1 MSETMAS
8 DSRQPSA
15 SATAGAPSIAQG
27 PTWHLMHGRASTKAG
42 LDPREALRRLQV
54 YGPNELPTGVQ
65 RHRIG
70 SFIRQLTHPLAL
82 LLWIAAAL
90 AAVSNSDVLA
100 TAIVGVVILN
110 AVLAFIQEQHA
121 AHAVEALSAYLP
133 EQVWV
138 LRGGRRTQVLAREL
152 VPGDVLFITEG
163 DRIPA
168 DAHLIS
174 GGVEVDMSALT
185 GESSP
190 VERAA
195 DRSDA
200 AERPIDSPVLVFS
213 GTTCVAG
220 SAVAIIHG
228 TGSHT
233 ELGRIAA
240 LSRKIR
246 TDMSPLERQVRRVAW
261 LIAGVAT
268 AVGVL
273 FLPLGL
279 LAGLTVNAA
288 LLFAIGLLVANVPEG
303 LLPTIT
309 LALAAG
315 ARSLAQQ
322 GAVVKRLSSVET
334 LGSVSTICTDKTGTL
349 TQNRMQVVETAAT
362 GNDQALIG
370 AAARCTTATRG
381 AEQGGDPTEIALLE
395 HAAQHGITVDPST
408 RDTERQRLFHFD
420 SHLMRMSTLDAVQD
434 RLILHTKGAP
444 ERILPRCVLDAKQGL
459 LWTRRVDEMT
469 ERGLRV
475 LAVASRD
482 MTGESLDIDRET
494 AEQRLDLLGLI
505 GILDPPRPE
514 VPAAVQHCHNAGIR
528 VHVVTGDNGRTASE
542 IARRIG
548 IGADRVVDSV
558 TLDHMSEPQLD
569 ELLTSGDEIVF
580 ARALPEAKLRI
591 ADALHHLGQVV
602 AMTGD
607 GVNDAPALR
616 RADIGVA
623 MGRSGTDVAREAAT
637 MVITD
642 DNFAT
647 ITMGIREGRRVFAN
661 IRKFVLYIFAHAIP
675 EVVPFL
681 VFALSGGSIPLPLT
695 VLQILAIDLGT
706 ETLPALALGREPAEP
721 GLMHQPPRSASEN
734 VITRQLLWRG
744 WGLMGSASAILVMT
758 AFLTVLLRSG
768 WHPGDPTGVGTP
780 FHHAYLQAT
789 TMSFAAIVACQ
800 VGTAFASRTAW
811 ASLWTVGITTNRYLL
826 GGIAF
831 ELLFAI
837 AVVYLRPL
845 QYIFGT
851 TMPDGWMLLM
861 LIPMP
866 LVVWGVDELYR
877 LRLRRSPRSSP
888 RNAPKERSEHRIAC
902 AYRP

>member
-1 MSETMAS
+1 MADTS
-8 DSRQPSA
+8 P
-15 SATAGAPSIAQG
+15 ATQG
-27 PTWHLMHGRASTKAG
+27 PPWQLVHGRVSTKTG
-42 LDPREALRRLQV
+42 LSSREAARRLQV
-54 YGPNELPTGVQ
+54 YGPNELPAAAG
-65 RHRIG
+65 RHWLR
-70 SFIRQLTHPLAL
+70 SLIRQFTHPLAL
-82 LLWIAAAL
+82 LLWVAAVL
-90 AAVSNSDVLA
+90 AAVSKSPVLA
-100 TAIVGVVILN
+100 AAIVGVIILN
-110 AVLAFIQEQHA
+110 AVLAFVQEQHA
-121 AHAVEALSAYLP
+121 ARAVEALSAYLP
-133 EQVWV
+133 QRTWV
-138 LRGGRRTQVLAREL
+138 LRGGHRSQVLAREL
-152 VPGDVLFITEG
+152 VPGDVLFVEEG

-168 DAHLIS
+168 DARLIKGS
-174 GGVEVDMSALT
+174 VEVDMSALT
-185 GESSP
+185 GESNP

-195 DRSDA
+195 GRIGSS
-200 AERPIDSPVLVFS
+200 ERPIDSPVLVFS
-213 GTTCVAG
+213 GTTCEAG
-220 SAVAIIHG
+220 SAVAVVHG

-240 LSRKIR
+240 LSRKVR

-261 LIAGVAT
+261 LIAGVAI

-279 LAGLTVNAA
+279 LAGLTLNAA

-315 ARSLAQQ
+315 ARSLARQ

-334 LGSVSTICTDKTGTL
+334 LGSVATICTDKTGTL
-349 TQNRMQVVETAAT
+349 TQNRMQVVEVASAAD
-362 GNDQALIG
+362 GQALMN
-370 AAARCTTATRG
+370 AAARCTTATIG
-381 AEQGGDPTEIALLE
+381 ADQTGDPTEIALLE
-395 HAAQHGITVDPST
+395 HAAKNGITVDASA
-408 RDTERQRLFHFD
+408 RDSQRHKLFRFE
-420 SHLMRMSTLDAVQD
+420 SQLMRMSTLDKVD
-434 RLILHTKGAP
+434 GRWTLHSKGAP
-444 ERILPRCVLDAKQGL
+444 ERIMPLCTFDDEQRSSWQH
-459 LWTRRVDEMT
+459 RVEQMA

-482 MTGESLDIDRET
+482 MTGEGPDVDRDT
-494 AEQRLDLLGLI
+494 AEQQLVFLGLI

-514 VPAAVQHCHNAGIR
+514 VPAAVRQCHTAGIR
-528 VHVVTGDNGRTASE
+528 VHVVTGDNGRTATE

-548 IGADRVVDSV
+548 IGAHRVVDGV
-558 TLDHMSEPQLD
+558 ALDQMGEPQLD
-569 ELLTSGDEIVF
+569 ELLTGGEEIVF
-580 ARALPEAKLRI
+580 ARVMPEAKLRI
-591 ADALHHLGQVV
+591 ADALHHLGNVV

-647 ITMGIREGRRVFAN
+647 IIAGIREGRRVFAN
-661 IRKFVLYIFAHAIP
+661 IRKFVLYIFAHAVP
-675 EVVPFL
+675 EVVPFM
-681 VFALSGGSIPLPLT
+681 VFALSGGAIPLPLT

-721 GLMHQPPRSASEN
+721 GLMHQPPRGQSEN

-744 WGLMGSASAILVMT
+744 WGLMGSLSAALVMV
-758 AFLTVLLRSG
+758 AFFAVLLSSG
-768 WHPGDPTGVGTP
+768 WHLGDRIGDGTP
-780 FHHAYLQAT
+780 LHHAYLQAT

-800 VGTAFASRTAW
+800 IGTAFASRTTW
-811 ASLWTVGITTNRYLL
+811 ASLRSVGLTTNRFLL

-831 ELLFAI
+831 ELIFAA
-837 AVVYLRPL
+837 AVVYFSPL

-851 TMPDGWMLLM
+851 ATLSGWMLLL

-866 LVVWGVDELYR
+866 LAVWGADELYR
-877 LRLRRSPRSSP
+877 WWARRRSIRTTRLADDVRSGDQ
-888 RNAPKERSEHRIAC
+888 
-902 AYRP
+902 RPSHGG

>member
-1 MSETMAS
+1 MPDTPKAW
-8 DSRQPSA
+8 Q
-15 SATAGAPSIAQG
+15 
-27 PTWHLMHGRASTKAG
+27 LMHGRVSTETG
-42 LDPREALRRLQV
+42 LGSREAARRLQV
-54 YGPNELPTGVQ
+54 YGPNELPTAVG
-65 RHRIG
+65 RHRLR
-70 SFIRQLTHPLAL
+70 SLIRQFTHPLAL

-90 AAVSNSDVLA
+90 AAVSNSVVLA
-100 TAIVGVVILN
+100 AAIVVVVVLN

-121 AHAVEALSAYLP
+121 ARAVEALSAYLP
-133 EQVWV
+133 QHAWV
-138 LRGGRRTQVLAREL
+138 LRGGHRVQVLARDL
-152 VPGDVLFITEG
+152 VPGDVVFIDEG

-168 DAHLIS
+168 DARLIS
-174 GGVEVDMSALT
+174 GSVEVDMSALT

-195 DRSDA
+195 DCADA
-200 AERPIDSPVLVFS
+200 TERPIDSPVLVFS

-220 SAVAIIHG
+220 SAAGVIHG

-240 LSRKIR
+240 LSRKVR
-246 TDMSPLERQVRRVAW
+246 ADMSPLERQVRRVAW
-261 LIAGVAT
+261 MIAGVAT
-268 AVGVL
+268 VVGML
-273 FLPLGL
+273 FLPMGL
-279 LAGLTVNAA
+279 LAGLSLHEA

-315 ARSLAQQ
+315 ARSLARQ

-334 LGSVSTICTDKTGTL
+334 LGSVATICTDKTGTL
-349 TQNRMQVVETAAT
+349 TQNRMQVVETAPA
-362 GNDQALIG
+362 GDDQALIV
-370 AAARCTTATRG
+370 AAARCTTATAG
-381 AEQGGDPTEIALLE
+381 ADQSGDPTEIALLE
-395 HAAQHGITVDPST
+395 YAAQRGVA
-408 RDTERQRLFHFD
+408 FD
-420 SHLMRMSTLDAVQD
+420 SSQRDMFRRKLFRFESQLMRMSTLDAVSD
-434 RLILHTKGAP
+434 RLILHAKGAP
-444 ERILPRCVLDAKQGL
+444 ERILPRCTLDD
-459 LWTRRVDEMT
+459 TRRSSWQRQVDDMA

-475 LAVASRD
+475 LAVASHD
-482 MTGESLDIDRET
+482 MTDEDLDVDRET
-494 AEQRLDLLGLI
+494 AEQGLELLGLI

-514 VPAAVQHCHNAGIR
+514 VPAAVQQCHTAGIR
-528 VHVVTGDNGRTASE
+528 VHVVTGDNGRTAAE
-542 IARRIG
+542 VARRIG
-548 IGADRVVDSV
+548 IGADRVVDGL
-558 TLDHMSEPQLD
+558 TLDQMSEPQLD

-580 ARALPEAKLRI
+580 ARVLPEAKLRI
-591 ADALHHLGQVV
+591 ADALHHLGHVV

-623 MGRSGTDVAREAAT
+623 MGRSGTDVARESAT

-647 ITMGIREGRRVFAN
+647 IATGVREGRRVFAN

-675 EVVPFL
+675 EVVPFM

-721 GLMHQPPRSASEN
+721 GLMHQPPRSASES

-744 WGLMGSASAILVMT
+744 WGLMGSVSAVLVMG
-758 AFLTVLLRSG
+758 AFLIVLLRGG
-768 WHPGDPTGVGTP
+768 WHPGDATGSGAP
-780 FHHAYLQAT
+780 LHHTYLQAT
-789 TMSFAAIVACQ
+789 TLSFAGIVACQ

-811 ASLWTVGITTNRYLL
+811 ASLRSVGITTNRFLL

-831 ELLFAI
+831 ELLFAA
-837 AVVYLRPL
+837 AVVYFPPL

-851 TMPDGWMLLM
+851 TTPDGWMLLM

-866 LVVWGVDELYR
+866 LAVWGVDELYR
-877 LRLRRSPRSSP
+877 WRLREARSGRSNMNSAGRTAP
-888 RNAPKERSEHRIAC
+888 NA
-902 AYRP
+902 

>member
-1 MSETMAS
+1 MAS
-8 DSRQPSA
+8 GSRQS
-15 SATAGAPSIAQG
+15 SSTAGASSSVRGPAWQLMQG
-27 PTWHLMHGRASTKAG
+27 RVSTKTG
-42 LDPREALRRLQV
+42 LTSREAGRRLQV
-54 YGPNELPTGVQ
+54 YGPNELPTGVE
-65 RHRIG
+65 RHRLR

-90 AAVSNSDVLA
+90 AAVSNSGVLA
-100 TAIVGVVILN
+100 VAIVGVVIVN

-133 EQVWV
+133 QQAWV
-138 LRGGRRTQVLAREL
+138 LRGGHRTQVLAREL
-152 VPGDVLFITEG
+152 VPGDVLFIAEG

-168 DAHLIS
+168 DARLIS
-174 GGVEVDMSALT
+174 GDVEVDMSALT

-195 DRSDA
+195 DGGDT

-240 LSRKIR
+240 LSRTVR
-246 TDMSPLERQVRRVAW
+246 ADMSPLERQVRRVAW
-261 LIAGVAT
+261 MIAGVAT

-279 LAGLTVNAA
+279 LAGLTINAA

-334 LGSVSTICTDKTGTL
+334 LGSVATICTDKTGTL
-349 TQNRMQVVETAAT
+349 TQNRMQVVETAAAVD
-362 GNDQALIG
+362 DQALIG
-370 AAARCTTATRG
+370 VAARCTTATGG
-381 AEQGGDPTEIALLE
+381 AEHAGDPTEIALLE
-395 HAAQHGITVDPST
+395 HATEHGISVDPSV
-408 RDTERQRLFHFD
+408 RDTERQKLFRFD
-420 SHLMRMSTLDAVQD
+420 SHLMRMSTLDLVSD

-444 ERILPRCVLDAKQGL
+444 ERILPSCVLDAQQGSF
-459 LWTRRVDEMT
+459 WTRRVDEMT

-482 MTGESLDIDRET
+482 MTGQSVDIDRET
-494 AEQRLDLLGLI
+494 AEQQLDLLGVI

-548 IGADRVVDSV
+548 IGADRVVDGV
-558 TLDHMSEPQLD
+558 TLDQIGEPQLD
-569 ELLTSGDEIVF
+569 EMLTTGDEIVF
-580 ARALPEAKLRI
+580 ARVLPEAKLRI

-647 ITMGIREGRRVFAN
+647 ITMGVREGRRVFAN

-744 WGLMGSASAILVMT
+744 WGLMGSISAFLVMA
-758 AFLTVLLRSG
+758 AFLTVLLRGG
-768 WHPGDPTGVGTP
+768 WHPGDPTGVGAP
-780 FHHAYLQAT
+780 LHHAYLQAT
-789 TMSFAAIVACQ
+789 TMSFATIVACQ

-811 ASLWTVGITTNRYLL
+811 ASLRSVGITTNRYLL

-831 ELLFAI
+831 ELIFAT
-837 AVVYLRPL
+837 AVIYLPPL

-851 TMPDGWMLLM
+851 AVPDGWMLLM
-861 LIPMP
+861 LTPMP
-866 LVVWGVDELYR
+866 LAVWGVDELYR
-877 LRLRRSPRSSP
+877 LRLRRSPRDSTKNLLP
-888 RNAPKERSEHRIAC
+888 ERSEHRIALGR
-902 AYRP
+902 ARTAPNA

>member
-1 MSETMAS
+1 MTDPPAVTQ
-8 DSRQPSA
+8 RPPWQ
-15 SATAGAPSIAQG
+15 
-27 PTWHLMHGRASTKAG
+27 LVHGRVSTKRG
-42 LDPREALRRLQV
+42 LSSREAARRLQV
-54 YGPNELPTGVQ
+54 YGPNELPTAAG
-65 RHRIG
+65 RHWLR
-70 SFIRQLTHPLAL
+70 SLVRQFTHPLAL
-82 LLWIAAAL
+82 LLWLAAGLAAL
-90 AAVSNSDVLA
+90 SESVVLA
-100 TAIVGVVILN
+100 VAIVGVVVLN
-110 AVLAFIQEQHA
+110 AVLAFVQEQHA
-121 AHAVEALSAYLP
+121 ARAVEALSAYLP
-133 EQVWV
+133 QRAWV
-138 LRGGRRTQVLAREL
+138 LRGGHRIQVLAREL
-152 VPGDVLFITEG
+152 VPGDVLFVEEG

-168 DAHLIS
+168 DARVIEGS
-174 GGVEVDMSALT
+174 VEVDMSALT

-195 DRSDA
+195 GRIDTT
-200 AERPIDSPVLVFS
+200 ERPIDSPVLVFS

-220 SAVAIIHG
+220 SAVTVVHG

-240 LSRKIR
+240 LSRKVR

-268 AVGVL
+268 AVGAL

-279 LAGLTVNAA
+279 LAGLSLNAA

-315 ARSLAQQ
+315 ARSLARQ
-322 GAVVKRLSSVET
+322 GAVVKKLSSVET
-334 LGSVSTICTDKTGTL
+334 LGSVATICTDKTGTL
-349 TQNRMQVVETAAT
+349 TQNRMRVVETAAA
-362 GNDQALIG
+362 GDEHCLLK
-370 AAARCTTATRG
+370 AAARCTTATLG
-381 AEQGGDPTEIALLE
+381 ADQSGDPTEIALLDY
-395 HAAQHGITVDPST
+395 AGQHGIAADLMQ
-408 RDTERQRLFHFD
+408 RDSQRHKVFRFE
-420 SHLMRMSTLDAVQD
+420 SHLMRMSTLDSVD
-434 RLILHTKGAP
+434 GRLILHTKGAP
-444 ERILPRCVLDAKQGL
+444 EQILPRCTLDDEAKSCWQ
-459 LWTRRVDEMT
+459 RQVENMA

-475 LAVASRD
+475 LAVASRE
-482 MTGESLDIDRET
+482 MTDYNADLDRDT
-494 AEQRLDLLGLI
+494 VEQRLEFLGLI

-514 VPAAVQHCHNAGIR
+514 VPAAVQHCHTAGIR
-528 VHVVTGDNGRTASE
+528 VHVVTGDNGRTARE

-548 IGADRVVDSV
+548 IGADRVIDGAA
-558 TLDHMSEPQLD
+558 LDQITEPQLD
-569 ELLTSGDEIVF
+569 DMLTSGDEIVF
-580 ARALPEAKLRI
+580 ARVLPEAKLRI
-591 ADALHHLGQVV
+591 ADALHHLGHVV

-661 IRKFVLYIFAHAIP
+661 IRKFVLYIFAHAVP
-675 EVVPFL
+675 EVVPFMT
-681 VFALSGGSIPLPLT
+681 FALSGGAIPLPLT

-721 GLMHQPPRSASEN
+721 GLMHQPPRSPSESM
-734 VITRQLLWRG
+734 ITRQLLWRG
-744 WGLMGSASAILVMT
+744 WGVMGSISAVLVM
-758 AFLTVLLRSG
+758 AAYFAVLLRSG
-768 WHPGDPTGVGTP
+768 WHVGADTGAGTP
-780 FHHAYLQAT
+780 LHHAYVQAT

-811 ASLWTVGITTNRYLL
+811 ASLRSVGLTTNRFLL
-826 GGIAF
+826 WGIAF
-831 ELLFAI
+831 ELIFAGS
-837 AVVYLRPL
+837 VLYVPPL

-851 TMPDGWMLLM
+851 AAPDPWMLLM

-866 LVVWGVDELYR
+866 LAVWGADELYR
-877 LRLRRSPRSSP
+877 MWMRRGDEVPAAAGPQSLPP
-888 RNAPKERSEHRIAC
+888 AA
-902 AYRP
+902 AT